1 MIEDC
6 IKHHAEMREKER
18 ITEEQNSFIISNYKK
33 MTSLEMGD
41 ELGITEAAVAT
52 RRARLIERG
61 LIEKT
66 SETYEKNIEHRCKGA
81 RDTENPGGSF
91 RKSKGT

>member
-66 SETYEKNIEHRCKGA
+66 SETYEKKYR
-81 RDTENPGGSF
+81 T
-91 RKSKGT
+91 